1 MEAYQQRVVKEH
13 DELNIKIVK
22 LEAFMASE
30 AFTELSHWESELL
43 NQQYLYMGYYLG
55 VLSQRISLFKESGE

>member
-1 MEAYQQRVVKEH
+1 MEPYQQRVIEEH

-22 LEAFMASE
+22 LERFMASE
-30 AFTELSHWESELL
+30 AFTELPDWESELL

-55 VLSQRISLFKESGE
+55 VLSQRIRTFKENGE